1 MDSSFSPRFYD
12 AQYIKFT
19 QYTVL
24 NIPTEC
30 SQESNMEIL
39 KALFYFYLVLMMVF
53 DYKEETKSPDTE
65 LLFIV
70 PVLTQLTVVMQLTNV
85 TQHNT
90 AQCNTLLSE
99 TTQQTS
105 YPNAIAI
112 TDIKNPKKASS
123 FLRPEKEK
131 KMKKKN

>member
-1 MDSSFSPRFYD
+1 
-12 AQYIKFT
+12 
-19 QYTVL
+19 
-24 NIPTEC
+24 
-30 SQESNMEIL
+30 
-39 KALFYFYLVLMMVF
+39 MVF
-53 DYKEETKSPDTE
+53 DYKEETKSPDSE

-105 YPNAIAI
+105 YPNAMAI

-123 FLRPEKEK
+123 FLRPEKENLK
-131 KMKKKN
+131 LQCKTYIASTIIYDIKMENQSWLEQHYSWDY

>member
-1 MDSSFSPRFYD
+1 MLSGVQYGDSKGF
-12 AQYIKFT
+12 
-19 QYTVL
+19 
-24 NIPTEC
+24 
-30 SQESNMEIL
+30 IL
-39 KALFYFYLVLMMVF
+39 LLLMMVF
-53 DYKEETKSPDTE
+53 DYKEETKSPDSE

-85 TQHNT
+85 TQHNI

-105 YPNAIAI
+105 YPNAMAI

-131 KMKKKN
+131 KDGKKI